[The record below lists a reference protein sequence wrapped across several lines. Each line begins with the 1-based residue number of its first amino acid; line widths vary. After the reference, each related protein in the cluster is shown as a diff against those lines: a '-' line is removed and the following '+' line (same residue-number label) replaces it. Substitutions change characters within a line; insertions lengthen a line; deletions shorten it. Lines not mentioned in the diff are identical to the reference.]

1 MCLCVGG
8 NSAGAAWLRWATPTQ
23 QYSNTV
29 TFSEHGNWH
38 FMHTIKCQLKL
49 VMAEYSKYVNLDVN
63 QEALWLLLAP
73 PIVLSMYFLEK
84 IL

>member
-1 MCLCVGG
+1 
-8 NSAGAAWLRWATPTQ
+8 
-23 QYSNTV
+23 
-29 TFSEHGNWH
+29 
-38 FMHTIKCQLKL
+38 MHTIKCQLKL

>member
-1 MCLCVGG
+1 MSVCGRQQCGGGLAQVGH
-8 NSAGAAWLRWATPTQ
+8 TTQ

-29 TFSEHGNWH
+29 TFSGHGNWH